1 MHIQKNAFKK
11 EAFPLYSYFL
21 YFHVDNFIC
30 MKECQEYSYLHGKL
44 FKTGCLNFFS
54 LRKCIDTGRML
65 QKMQWSLTFY
75 KTKQFD
81 LQTRL
86 YLFYMTTYCVIRNI
100 PVTLY
105 TSIKVTKTCYSLMPA
120 YVMIG
125 ILSFFGSITI
135 IYGI

>member
-1 MHIQKNAFKK
+1 MHLKK
-11 EAFPLYSYFL
+11 RFFL
-21 YFHVDNFIC
+21 YRVTFCIFTWTISFAWKNVR
-30 MKECQEYSYLHGKL
+30 SYLHGKL

-54 LRKCIDTGRML
+54 LRKCIDTGRMF